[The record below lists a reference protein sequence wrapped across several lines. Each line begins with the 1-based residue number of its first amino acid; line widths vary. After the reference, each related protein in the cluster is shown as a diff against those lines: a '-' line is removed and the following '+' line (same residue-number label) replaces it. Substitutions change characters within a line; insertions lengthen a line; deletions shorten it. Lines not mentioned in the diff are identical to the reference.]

1 MPRNMKSLLFAVVG
15 LVAVTGLAL
24 AMDVAQTSDA
34 PTSDTKPAVVAVEEA
49 LPTAPVVKCTDAKC
63 EACEAGTCTDANCP
77 AKCCEDAAK
86 ATTAALKCEACENG
100 TCDGENCPLKAAAAA
115 VVVAD
120 GEKPVISSS
129 DAEAELATPTHRQ
142 TKIIAANQEG
152 LPNTTV
158 NCFTMTRDGRLLA
171 GCGTSDK
178 DGQVR
183 VFDADGEYVET
194 WSTPVKVEAINIRA
208 TDGMVFVAGDGRLV
222 KLDESGNLV
231 ANEPSPHATVTKEQA
246 AKMREAV
253 IEQMKSQAEMYK
265 RQAKIYEQQIE
276 LIGGQVEK
284 LKTTLAELPAD
295 ESEDEESADDRTRK
309 MLDQQITQLER
320 SKTSLERTQK
330 LWNERIAQMDDA
342 EPSEEEIQ
350 AQLDSQIARKLGVA
364 SISAVG
370 DTVFVACPSSVGYG
384 YSVWK
389 IDDQFKAGE
398 EIVADLSGCCGQM
411 DVQANDQGIYVA
423 ENSKHRVVCFNY
435 EGDEV
440 THWGESDRDG
450 YRGFGSCCNPMNV
463 AFGPESSVY
472 TAESGTGRIKQYSA
486 KGELLQVV
494 GTADL
499 VPGCK
504 KVSIGAT
511 SDGSRVF
518 MLDITRNHI
527 VMMEMIP
534 EEERAEMVAKTKA
547 GEVPANA
554 AAEAALSPTT
564 RAISSP
570 LRILLAPLQKA
581 AEAE

>member
-1 MPRNMKSLLFAVVG
+1 MKSLLLAVVG
-15 LVAVTGLAL
+15 LVAITGLAL
-24 AMDVAQTSDA
+24 AIEVAQTPDTQT
-34 PTSDTKPAVVAVEEA
+34 PDTKPAVVAAEEA
-49 LPTAPVVKCTDAKC
+49 LPPAPVVKCTDAKC
-63 EACEAGTCTDANCP
+63 EACEAGTCTDPKCP
-77 AKCCEDAAK
+77 AKCCEDAANV
-86 ATTAALKCEACENG
+86 ATAVVKCEACENG
-100 TCDGENCPLKAAAAA
+100 TCDAENCPLKAAAAA
-115 VVVAD
+115 VVAE
-120 GEKPVISSS
+120 GGQPVISSTET
-129 DAEAELATPTHRQ
+129 EAELATPTHKQ

-194 WSTPVKVEAINIRA
+194 WSTPVQVEAINIRS
-208 TDGMVFVAGDGRLV
+208 TDGMVFVAGGGRLV

-253 IEQMKSQAEMYK
+253 IVQMKSQAEMYK

-276 LIGGQVEK
+276 LIGGQIEK
-284 LKTTLAELPAD
+284 LQTTLAELPAD
-295 ESEDEESADDRTRK
+295 ESADEESEDDRTRK
-309 MLDQQITQLER
+309 MLETQITQLER

-342 EPSEEEIQ
+342 EPSDEEIQ

-389 IDDQFKAGE
+389 IDEEFKAGE

-463 AFGPESSVY
+463 AFGPESTVY
-472 TAESGTGRIKQYSA
+472 TAESGTGRIKQYSS

-527 VMMEMIP
+527 VMMERIP

-554 AAEAALSPTT
+554 ADEAATT
-564 RAISSP
+564 TTSTTMRAISAP
-570 LRILLAPLQKA
+570 LRVLMSPLQKK